1 MPAASPTLF
10 FFAASAASLMLAFL
24 SGDDPV
30 GPVVRTKQGLVRGA
44 FDTSY
49 GGRKFLGFQNLP
61 YAKPPVGQLRFRSP
75 QAPDPWV
82 DIRDATAQGPVCPQN
97 NKLGPK
103 ESEDC
108 LYLNVFTPELK
119 PEKLFPVMFWIHGGG
134 WVSGT
139 GAGYKAGYLI
149 DKNVVLVTINY
160 RLGPLGFLSTDDE
173 NCPGNF
179 GLKDQVAALKW
190 VKENIEAFGGDPDDV
205 TLFGNSVGA
214 ASAHYHMLS
223 TASKGLFN
231 KAISESG
238 VALATWARPEPGLDN
253 ARKIAVLVGCPSE
266 PSAALVK
273 CLRGVDEPILTAAA
287 LNLTKWFFCPMAQ
300 LRPVVEKKSEDSFLS
315 DDPLNLKPHSSIPW
329 LVGVNSEEG
338 AVFTGA
344 FVEYNTMLQDL
355 DRNSDKLFPIC
366 FAYQTSPRAKL
377 ITERIRNF
385 YFSSNPLT
393 VNGSTN
399 MISDGLFTWKTDESI
414 RRYNDTQATY
424 YYLFSYRGK
433 YSMSDIYAIGD
444 VNIGVAHGDEAFY
457 LFSNNPYMPITG
469 ELPAKD
475 IEMAKKL
482 TKLWTDFAKT
492 GNPTPDNDPLHWPQV
507 TFGRELQYLRI
518 GEKLEVKKG
527 LFQKRIDFWKSLRF

>member
-30 GPVVRTKQGLVRGA
+30 GPVVRTQQGLVRGA
-44 FDTSY
+44 FDTSH

-75 QAPDPWV
+75 QPPDPWV
-82 DIRDATAQGPVCPQN
+82 DIRDATARGPVCPQN
-97 NKLGPK
+97 NKLGPN
-103 ESEDC
+103 EREDC

-119 PEKLFPVMFWIHGGG
+119 PAELFPVMFWIHGGG

-149 DKNVVLVTINY
+149 DNNVVLVTINY

-190 VKENIEAFGGDPDDV
+190 VKENIEAFGGNPNDV
-205 TLFGNSVGA
+205 TIFGNSAGA
-214 ASAHYHMLS
+214 ASVHYHMLS

-253 ARKIAVLVGCPSE
+253 ARKIAALVGCPSE
-266 PSAALVK
+266 PSTALVE

-287 LNLTKWFFCPMAQ
+287 LNLTEWFFCPMAQ
-300 LRPVVEKKSEDSFLS
+300 FRPVVEKKSEDSFLS
-315 DDPLNLKPHSSIPW
+315 DNPLNLKPHSAIPW

-344 FVEYNTMLQDL
+344 FVEYNTMLEDL
-355 DRNSDKLFPIC
+355 DRNSDKLFPVC

-377 ITERIRNF
+377 ITERIRDF

-393 VNGSTN
+393 VSGSTD
-399 MISDGLFTWKTDESI
+399 MISDGIFTWKTDESI
-414 RRYNDTQATY
+414 RRYNDTQAIY

-469 ELPAKD
+469 DLPAKD
-475 IEMAKKL
+475 IEMAKTL

-492 GNPTPDNDPLHWPQV
+492 GNPTPDDDPLHWPQV

-527 LFQKRIDFWKSLRF
+527 LFQKRIDFWKSLPF